1 MALKYKKTNQLKNV
15 PFYSEKTK
23 SFKKKNKKFSNIKF
37 LSELPFFYK
46 KSKKLTNKQL
56 SEALTF
62 SQKKPKRPKRLTEH
76 QILQNIMPLYD
87 SVGISRMERAHRSYA
102 ESYDVEVIDRISLS
116 DSLFL
121 AKSSINDLLRDLL
134 RERRGFKYNLYIVV
148 TLKR

>member
-23 SFKKKNKKFSNIKF
+23 SFKTKNKKFSNIKF

-62 SQKKPKRPKRLTEH
+62 SPKKPKRPKRLTEY
-76 QILQNIMPLYD
+76 QILQNIIPLYD
-87 SVGISRMERAHRSYA
+87 NVGISRMERAHRSYA
-102 ESYDVEVIDRISLS
+102 ENYDVEVID
-116 DSLFL
+116 
-121 AKSSINDLLRDLL
+121 KS
-134 RERRGFKYNLYIVV
+134 K
-148 TLKR
+148 

>member
-1 MALKYKKTNQLKNV
+1 
-15 PFYSEKTK
+15 
-23 SFKKKNKKFSNIKF
+23 
-37 LSELPFFYK
+37 
-46 KSKKLTNKQL
+46 
-56 SEALTF
+56 
-62 SQKKPKRPKRLTEH
+62 
-76 QILQNIMPLYD
+76 MPLYD